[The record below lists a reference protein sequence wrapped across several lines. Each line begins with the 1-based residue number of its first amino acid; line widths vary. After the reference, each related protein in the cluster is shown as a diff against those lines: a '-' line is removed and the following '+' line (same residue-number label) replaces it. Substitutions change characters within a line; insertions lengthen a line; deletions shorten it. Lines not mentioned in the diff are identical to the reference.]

1 MKSIA
6 HPPTVMERSEF
17 IESLND
23 EFTSKQGFGIY
34 AFLSFSEIDDL
45 YHLAIV
51 STEAPKV
58 AIKMF
63 VKHYLA

>member
-1 MKSIA
+1 MKSTTQQA
-6 HPPTVMERSEF
+6 TVMERTEF

-45 YHLAIV
+45 YHVAIV
-51 STEAPKV
+51 NSQPPKV
-58 AIKMF
+58 VIKMF
-63 VKHYLA
+63 VRHYLA